1 MAESSTESA
10 GMVITSLIEF
20 EVKIESVLIGL
31 EGRLSVLQDNRE
43 SGRRLL
49 TREDLWEG
57 SLLWILV
64 VDP

>member
-1 MAESSTESA
+1 M
-10 GMVITSLIEF
+10 
-20 EVKIESVLIGL
+20 KIESVPIGL

-43 SGRRLL
+43 SGRRHL